1 VKLLNFRVGGRE
13 TFGALGTEGVIDLG
27 ARLGTRATA
36 GGTASATAVA
46 TAGATDVISLLRAG
60 LAGEAR
66 AIVDTDPRDYALG
79 DVQILKPAGRGLRY
93 FCIGVNYP
101 DRNEEYKD
109 GSERPKY
116 PSIFTRSH
124 TSFSAHDEP
133 IVRPRESEQLDY
145 EGEIVI
151 VIGQGNGESG
161 RRIPLANAMSHVFGY
176 TCANE
181 GSVRDWLRHSKF
193 NVTQGK
199 NFDRSGSIGPYLV
212 TADEV
217 GTAPLRVTTRVNG
230 EVRQDDTSD
239 RMIFQMPYLIH
250 YISTFCTLEPGDVIL
265 TGTPS
270 GAGARFD
277 PPRYLKAGDEVE
289 VEISRVGLL
298 RNKVVDDVL

>member
-1 VKLLNFRVGGRE
+1 MKLLNFRAEGRDS
-13 TFGALGTEGVIDLG
+13 FGALGPRGLVDLG
-27 ARLGTRATA
+27 ARLRTT
-36 GGTASATAVA
+36 
-46 TAGATDVISLLRAG
+46 ATDVVSFLRMGLLGPAQG
-60 LAGEAR
+60 IAA
-66 AIVDTDPRDYALG
+66 TDPVDYDLQ
-79 DVQILKPAGRGLRY
+79 DVRLLTPVGRGLRY

-116 PSIFTRSH
+116 PSIFMRTH
-124 TSFSAHDEP
+124 TSFVAHGEP
-133 IVRPRESEQLDY
+133 VVRPRESVQLDY

-151 VIGQGNGESG
+151 VIGKGG
-161 RRIPLANAMSHVFGY
+161 RRIPQAQAMSHVFAY
-176 TCANE
+176 SCANE

-199 NFDRSGSIGPYLV
+199 NFDRSGAIGPYLV

-217 GTAPLRVTTRVNG
+217 GPGPLRVTTRVNG
-230 EVRQDDTSD
+230 ETRQDDTSD
-239 RMIFQMPYLIH
+239 RMIFRMPYLIH

-277 PPRYLKAGDEVE
+277 PPRYLQPGDRVEVE
-289 VEISRVGLL
+289 VSRVGLL
-298 RNKVVDDVL
+298 GNTVVDDEPA

>member
-1 VKLLNFRVGGRE
+1 VKLLNFSVQGRE
-13 TFGALGTEGVIDLG
+13 TFGALGSEGVIDLG
-27 ARLGTRATA
+27 ARLRAR
-36 GGTASATAVA
+36 GGARSTFGEAAAV
-46 TAGATDVISLLRAG
+46 TDVISLLRAG
-60 LAGEAR
+60 LVGEAR
-66 AIVDTDPRDYALG
+66 AIVDGDPYDYALP
-79 DVQILKPAGRGLRY
+79 DVQMLKPAGRGLRY

-124 TSFSAHDEP
+124 TSFSAHEEP

-151 VIGQGNGESG
+151 VIGQGG
-161 RRIPLANAMSHVFGY
+161 RRIPLANAMNHVFAY

-199 NFDRSGSIGPYLV
+199 NFDRSGSIGPWLV

-217 GTAPLRVTTRVNG
+217 GPAPLRVTTRVNG

-239 RMIFQMPYLIH
+239 RMIFQMPWLIH

-289 VEISRVGLL
+289 VEISRIGVL
-298 RNKVVDDVL
+298 RNKVVDDDLPA

>member
-1 VKLLNFRVGGRE
+1 LKLLNFRVEGRE
-13 TFGALGTEGVIDLG
+13 TCGALGPRGVIDLG
-27 ARLGTRATA
+27 ARLRG
-36 GGTASATAVA
+36 S
-46 TAGATDVISLLRAG
+46 ATDVVSLLRAG
-60 LAGEAR
+60 LSGPAR
-66 AIVDTDPRDYALG
+66 ALAAAVPADYALEE
-79 DVQILKPAGRGLRY
+79 VQIMSPVGRGLRY

-101 DRNEEYKD
+101 ERNEEYKD

-124 TSFSAHDEP
+124 TSFSAHSEP
-133 IVRPRESEQLDY
+133 IVRPRESQQLDY
-145 EGEIVI
+145 EGEIAI
-151 VIGQGNGESG
+151 VIGRGG
-161 RRIPLANAMSHVFGY
+161 RRIAQENAMSHVVGY

-217 GTAPLRVTTRVNG
+217 GAAPLRVTTRVNG
-230 EVRQDDTSD
+230 ELRQDDTSD

-250 YISTFCTLEPGDVIL
+250 YISTFCTLETGDVIV

-270 GAGARFD
+270 GAGGRLD
-277 PPRYLKAGDEVE
+277 PPRYLQPGDQVEVE
-289 VEISRVGLL
+289 VARVGLL
-298 RNKVVDDVL
+298 RNTVIDDGY

>member
-13 TFGALGTEGVIDLG
+13 SFGAVGPDGGIVDLG
-27 ARLGTRATA
+27 ARLHT
-36 GGTASATAVA
+36 
-46 TAGATDVISLLRAG
+46 GATDVISLLRAG
-60 LAGEAR
+60 LMGPAR
-66 AIVDTDPRDYALG
+66 AIAEAGARDYALG
-79 DVQILKPAGRGLRY
+79 DVQILSPAGRGLRY

-109 GSERPKY
+109 GSARPKY

-133 IVRPRESEQLDY
+133 IVRPRESAQLDY
-145 EGEIVI
+145 EGEITL
-151 VIGQGNGESG
+151 VIGGGG
-161 RRIPLANAMSHVFGY
+161 RRISQESAMSHVFGY

-181 GSVRDWLRHSKF
+181 GSVRDWLRHAKF

-199 NFDRSGSIGPYLV
+199 NFDRSGAIGPYLV

-217 GTAPLRVTTRVNG
+217 GPEPIHLITRVNG

-239 RMIFQMPYLIH
+239 RMIFPMPYLIH

-277 PPRYLKAGDEVE
+277 PPRYLQAGDQVE
-289 VEISRVGLL
+289 IEISRIGLL
-298 RNKVVDDVL
+298 RNTVVDDD

>member
-1 VKLLNFRVGGRE
+1 
-13 TFGALGTEGVIDLG
+13 
-27 ARLGTRATA
+27 
-36 GGTASATAVA
+36 
-46 TAGATDVISLLRAG
+46 
-60 LAGEAR
+60 
-66 AIVDTDPRDYALG
+66 
-79 DVQILKPAGRGLRY
+79 
-93 FCIGVNYP
+93 VNYP

-133 IVRPRESEQLDY
+133 ILRPPESQQLDY

-151 VIGQGNGESG
+151 VIGEGG
-161 RRIPLANAMSHVFGY
+161 RRIPQASALSHIFAY

-199 NFDRSGSIGPYLV
+199 NFDRSGSIGPWLV

-217 GTAPLRVTTRVNG
+217 GPAPLRVITRVNG
-230 EVRQDDTSD
+230 EVRQDDTGD
-239 RMIFQMPYLIH
+239 RMIFQIPYLIH

-298 RNKVVDDVL
+298 RNKVVDE

>member
-1 VKLLNFRVGGRE
+1 LKLLNFRVEGRDR
-13 TFGALGTEGVIDLG
+13 FGALSGRGVVDLG
-27 ARLGTRATA
+27 ERLRST
-36 GGTASATAVA
+36 
-46 TAGATDVISLLRAG
+46 ATDVVSFMRMG
-60 LAGEAR
+60 LTGAAQSIL
-66 AIVDTDPRDYALG
+66 ATDPVDYALR
-79 DVQILKPAGRGLRY
+79 DVKLLAPVGRGLRY

-124 TSFSAHDEP
+124 TSFAAPGDP

-151 VIGQGNGESG
+151 VIGAGG
-161 RRIPLANAMSHVFGY
+161 RRIPEASAMAHVFGY
-176 TCANE
+176 SCANE

-217 GTAPLRVTTRVNG
+217 GSAPLRVTTHVNG
-230 EVRQDDTSD
+230 ELRQDDTSD
-239 RMIFQMPYLIH
+239 RMIFKMPYLIH

-277 PPRYLKAGDEVE
+277 PPRYLKPGDRVDVE
-289 VEISRVGLL
+289 VSRVGLL
-298 RNKVVDDVL
+298 SNTVADDES

>member
-1 VKLLNFRVGGRE
+1 LKLLNFHADGHDS
-13 TFGALGTEGVIDLG
+13 FGALNSRGIVDLG
-27 ARLGTRATA
+27 VRA
-36 GGTASATAVA
+36 GGTAPDVVSFLRSDLMRPSQDSLATAPA
-46 TAGATDVISLLRAG
+46 DFALKDVKV
-60 LAGEAR
+60 LAP
-66 AIVDTDPRDYALG
+66 V
-79 DVQILKPAGRGLRY
+79 GRGLRY

-116 PSIFTRSH
+116 PSIFMRSH
-124 TSFSAHDEP
+124 TSFAAPGDP
-133 IVRPRESEQLDY
+133 IVRPRESAQLDY

-151 VIGQGNGESG
+151 VIGRGG
-161 RRIPLANAMSHVFGY
+161 RRISEAAAMSHVFGY
-176 TCANE
+176 SCANE

-199 NFDRSGSIGPYLV
+199 NFDRSGSIGPWLV

-217 GTAPLRVTTRVNG
+217 GPEPLRVSTRVNG
-230 EVRQDDTSD
+230 ELRQDDTSD
-239 RMIFQMPYLIH
+239 RMIFKMPYLIH

-277 PPRYLKAGDEVE
+277 PPRYLQPGDRVD
-289 VEISRVGLL
+289 VDVSRVGLL
-298 RNKVVDDVL
+298 TNTVVDDAP

>member
-1 VKLLNFRVGGRE
+1 VKLLNFRAEGRE
-13 TFGALGTEGVIDLG
+13 SFGTLGSRGIMDLG
-27 ARLGTRATA
+27 ARLRG
-36 GGTASATAVA
+36 
-46 TAGATDVISLLRAG
+46 GATDITSFMRLGLLGPARSLARMDAADYTLDDVRL
-60 LAGEAR
+60 LAP
-66 AIVDTDPRDYALG
+66 T
-79 DVQILKPAGRGLRY
+79 GRGVRY

-116 PSIFTRSH
+116 PSIFMRSH
-124 TSFSAHDEP
+124 TSFAAPGDP
-133 IVRPRESEQLDY
+133 VVRPRESEQLDY

-151 VIGQGNGESG
+151 VIGHGG
-161 RRIPLANAMSHVFGY
+161 RRISQSNAMSHVCGY
-176 TCANE
+176 SCANE

-217 GTAPLRVTTRVNG
+217 GTEPIRVRTRVNG
-230 EVRQDDTSD
+230 EARQDDTSD
-239 RMIFQMPYLIH
+239 RMIFKMPYLIH

-277 PPRYLKAGDEVE
+277 PPRYLKPGDKVD

-298 RNKVVDDVL
+298 SNTVVDDES